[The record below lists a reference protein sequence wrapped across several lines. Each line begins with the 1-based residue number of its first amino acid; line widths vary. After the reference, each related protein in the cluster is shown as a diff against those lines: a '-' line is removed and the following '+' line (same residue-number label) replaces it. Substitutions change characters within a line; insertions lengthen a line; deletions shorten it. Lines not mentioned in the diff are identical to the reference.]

1 MADTGDQQL
10 AAPVVDTCP
19 GHVASV
25 DTAGGHVASVDTAGG
40 HVASVDTS
48 GGHVASVE
56 TCVDTGLTYTQV
68 APVSPAR

>member
-1 MADTGDQQL
+1 MADTGHQQL
-10 AAPVVDTCP
+10 ATGVVDTCP
-19 GHVASV
+19 GHVAIV
-25 DTAGGHVASVDTAGG
+25 DTA
-40 HVASVDTS
+40 

>member
-10 AAPVVDTCP
+10 ATGGVDTCP

-40 HVASVDTS
+40 HVV
-48 GGHVASVE
+48 SVE

>member
-10 AAPVVDTCP
+10 ATRVLDTCP
-19 GHVASV
+19 GHVAGV
-25 DTAGGHVASVDTAGG
+25 DTSGGHVAG
-40 HVASVDTS
+40 VDTS

>member
-10 AAPVVDTCP
+10 ATGVVNTYPGYVASVDTCP
-19 GHVASV
+19 GHVARV
-25 DTAGGHVASVDTAGG
+25 DTT
-40 HVASVDTS
+40 

>member
-10 AAPVVDTCP
+10 ATRVVDTCP
-19 GHVASV
+19 GHVAGV
-25 DTAGGHVASVDTAGG
+25 DTSSGHVAC
-40 HVASVDTS
+40 VDTS

>member
-10 AAPVVDTCP
+10 ATGGVDTCP
-19 GHVASV
+19 
-25 DTAGGHVASVDTAGG
+25 GHVASVDTAGG

>member
-10 AAPVVDTCP
+10 ATRVLDTCP
-19 GHVASV
+19 GHVAGV
-25 DTAGGHVASVDTAGG
+25 DTSAGHVAC
-40 HVASVDTS
+40 VDTS
-48 GGHVASVE
+48 GGHVSSVE

>member
-10 AAPVVDTCP
+10 ATGGVDTCP

-25 DTAGGHVASVDTAGG
+25 DTAGGHM
-40 HVASVDTS
+40 ASVDTS

>member
-10 AAPVVDTCP
+10 ATGVVDTCP
-19 GHVASV
+19 GHVDGV
-25 DTAGGHVASVDTAGG
+25 DTCPGHVAG
-40 HVASVDTS
+40 VDTS
-48 GGHVASVE
+48 GGHVACVE

>member
-19 GHVASV
+19 GHVARV
-25 DTAGGHVASVDTAGG
+25 DTTGGHVASVDTA
-40 HVASVDTS
+40 

>member
-10 AAPVVDTCP
+10 ATGGVDTCP

-40 HVASVDTS
+40 HVASV
-48 GGHVASVE
+48 E

>member
-10 AAPVVDTCP
+10 ATGVVDTCP
-19 GHVASV
+19 
-25 DTAGGHVASVDTAGG
+25 GHVASVDTAGG

>member
-10 AAPVVDTCP
+10 ATGVDTCP
-19 GHVASV
+19 GHVACV
-25 DTAGGHVASVDTAGG
+25 DTSGGHVAG
-40 HVASVDTS
+40 VDTS

>member
-10 AAPVVDTCP
+10 ADPVVDTCP

-25 DTAGGHVASVDTAGG
+25 DTAGGHVD
-40 HVASVDTS
+40 
-48 GGHVASVE
+48 SVE

>member
-10 AAPVVDTCP
+10 ATGVVDTCP
-19 GHVASV
+19 GHVARV

-40 HVASVDTS
+40 HVT
-48 GGHVASVE
+48 SVE

>member
-10 AAPVVDTCP
+10 ATGVVDTCP

>member
-10 AAPVVDTCP
+10 ATGVVDTCP

-40 HVASVDTS
+40 HVT
-48 GGHVASVE
+48 SVE
-56 TCVDTGLTYTQV
+56 TCVDPGLTYTQV

>member
-1 MADTGDQQL
+1 MADTGHQQL
-10 AAPVVDTCP
+10 ATGVVDTCP
-19 GHVASV
+19 GHVAI
-25 DTAGGHVASVDTAGG
+25 VDTAGG

>member
-10 AAPVVDTCP
+10 ATGVVDTCP

-25 DTAGGHVASVDTAGG
+25 DTSCGHVASVDTA
-40 HVASVDTS
+40 

>member
-10 AAPVVDTCP
+10 ATGVVDTCP

-40 HVASVDTS
+40 HVASV
-48 GGHVASVE
+48 E

>member
-10 AAPVVDTCP
+10 AA
-19 GHVASV
+19 GSV
-25 DTAGGHVASVDTAGG
+25 DTSGGHVAG
-40 HVASVDTS
+40 VDTS